1 MRRVGEALAFRFSTM
16 ANDRLPTSLPHRSLP
31 REPQPSEPDS
41 RPHLPYESERAEIE
55 AAALLT
61 MRAAEF
67 PADYVDRVHH
77 QAARFALRTAAPG
90 DIRAAIALLEE
101 QTNVQALA
109 PVDSRNR
116 GVGAAKKV
124 VRKAVFFAVHHLTEQ
139 MRALGWAATS
149 VGTAAAERIEQ
160 LEARVH
166 ELEVRLEREELD
178 ERHGGSTGS

>member
-1 MRRVGEALAFRFSTM
+1 M
-16 ANDRLPTSLPHRSLP
+16 ANDRLPASLPHRSFP
-31 REPQPSEPDS
+31 RESQPNAPDP
-41 RPHLPYESERAEIE
+41 RRTLPYESERAEIE
-55 AAALLT
+55 AAARLT
-61 MRAAEF
+61 TTRRDF
-67 PADYVDRVHH
+67 PTDYVDRVHE
-77 QAARFALRTAAPG
+77 QSARFTLRTAAPG

-124 VRKAVFFAVHHLTEQ
+124 VRKAVFFTVHHLTEQ

-149 VGTAAAERIEQ
+149 VGVAAAERIEA

-166 ELEVRLEREELD
+166 ELEARIARLEGDDPGDASRP
-178 ERHGGSTGS
+178 